1 MKVVCVS
8 SCIFRGDTV
17 RKGAVLEV
25 SEEEMKEYP
34 AKSSF
39 APAMADGEGG
49 ASPSGNDGK
58 PDGMHGARDGGG
70 LVAGLTREQA
80 VMKLFQAG
88 VVVPEKI
95 STSKLR
101 ERFEETFG
109 AGGAE

>member
-1 MKVVCVS
+1 MKMVCIS

-34 AKSSF
+34 ARTSF
-39 APAMADGEGG
+39 APAMGGG
-49 ASPSGNDGK
+49 AESSAPS
-58 PDGMHGARDGGG
+58 ARTEPQ

-80 VMKLFQAG
+80 VMKLYQAG
-88 VVVPEKI
+88 VSVPERI
-95 STSKLR
+95 SIAKLR

-109 AGGAE
+109 AGPTN